1 MFQRLRYTAAV
12 RVLSSGSSDLQC
24 PCNVGHACEVVR
36 TLSQRRFGIAAT
48 FAFFC
53 ATQTRHKLFAGTLPA
68 RHGRFHRNGY
78 FGMALRMSVQR
89 RQSSSRSSLFCNGT
103 CSFPSLPSGRQ
114 PALQHSKAKSTLRV
128 GFVADLDSALEPALR
143 VGCGAYFVRWL

>member
-1 MFQRLRYTAAV
+1 MF
-12 RVLSSGSSDLQC
+12 RVYVILPQC
-24 PCNVGHACEVVR
+24 GCSQAGAPTCSVPVMSVVR
-36 TLSQRRFGIAAT
+36 TLGQRRFGIAAT

-78 FGMALRMSVQR
+78 FGTALRMSVQR

-143 VGCGAYFVRWL
+143 VGCGAYFVGWL